1 MCPRGPPCVAFAAVG
16 SFEVGNK
23 PPLPPP
29 PPLGLP
35 PSLASAGNRQV
46 RVRNWISQ
54 GHAGHVLNRFLV
66 IDWLHSGYGRHPT
79 QRKEAPATKD
89 KRKWIWKEIGL
100 TVRHTVAVLI
110 IRGFIT
116 PLFFLYFLIMT
127 TASLLFR
134 SFLLRRLSFKL
145 LFNFLFFLQEKTSSS
160 SLSSEMDGKM
170 CAGAACVV
178 QVLLVFCVCVSV
190 CTEACGKREKWGP
203 LPFCPFSVFLWI
215 QAHRIISTYLPVDW
229 DSAPVSNWLL

>member
-145 LFNFLFFLQEKTSSS
+145 LFNFLFFYKRKPPPLPCRRKWMEK
-160 SLSSEMDGKM
+160 
-170 CAGAACVV
+170 CV
-178 QVLLVFCVCVSV
+178 QVPPVLFRCYWSFVCACLCAQRPVERERNGAPFLFVHFRCFCES
-190 CTEACGKREKWGP
+190 KRTG
-203 LPFCPFSVFLWI
+203 
-215 QAHRIISTYLPVDW
+215 
-229 DSAPVSNWLL
+229 

>member
-66 IDWLHSGYGRHPT
+66 IDWLHSGWGRHPT

-89 KRKWIWKEIGL
+89 KRKWIWEGNWVNSATYGSRSHYPWIHHPPFFSL
-100 TVRHTVAVLI
+100 FPYYDDCFPSVSFV
-110 IRGFIT
+110 FIT
-116 PLFFLYFLIMT
+116 TTILQVAFQFCFLILIVICYFLILT
-127 TASLLFR
+127 
-134 SFLLRRLSFKL
+134 
-145 LFNFLFFLQEKTSSS
+145 
-160 SLSSEMDGKM
+160 
-170 CAGAACVV
+170 
-178 QVLLVFCVCVSV
+178 
-190 CTEACGKREKWGP
+190 
-203 LPFCPFSVFLWI
+203 I
-215 QAHRIISTYLPVDW
+215 
-229 DSAPVSNWLL
+229 